1 MAPPLTQRKI
11 TYMSQQ
17 LSLKSML
24 VPSKEVTVEYPG
36 MPGFNIQVSFL
47 SRETLQ
53 NIRKK
58 ATKTTFKNRQPV
70 EELNDDL
77 FLELYVKGSIKG
89 WTGLKMRYLEQLA
102 PVDVSDQDPES
113 ELEYTE
119 ENALYLMKSSVNFDS
134 FISEQ
139 VTDLGNFSRSNTS
152 K

>member
-1 MAPPLTQRKI
+1 
-11 TYMSQQ
+11 
-17 LSLKSML
+17 ML
-24 VPSKEVTVEYPG
+24 VPSKEISVEYPG
-36 MPGFNIQVSFL
+36 MPGFEVNICFL

-89 WTGLKMRYLEQLA
+89 WRGLKMRYLEQLS
-102 PVDVSDQDPES
+102 PVDVSDQDPET

-139 VTDLGNFSRSNTS
+139 VTELGNFSNSNT
-152 K
+152 KKQ

>member
-1 MAPPLTQRKI
+1 
-11 TYMSQQ
+11 MSQQ
-17 LSLKSML
+17 LSLKSLL
-24 VPSKEVTVEYPG
+24 VPSKEVSVDYPG
-36 MPGFNIQVSFL
+36 MPGFSIQVSFL

-53 NIRKK
+53 TIRKK

-89 WTGLKMRYLEQLA
+89 WTGLKMSYLEQLA
-102 PVDVSDQDPES
+102 PVDVSDQDPNS
-113 ELEYTE
+113 ELEYSE
-119 ENALYLMKSSVNFDS
+119 ENALYLMKSSVNFDA

-139 VTDLGNFSRSNTS
+139 VTDLGNFSRSNTT